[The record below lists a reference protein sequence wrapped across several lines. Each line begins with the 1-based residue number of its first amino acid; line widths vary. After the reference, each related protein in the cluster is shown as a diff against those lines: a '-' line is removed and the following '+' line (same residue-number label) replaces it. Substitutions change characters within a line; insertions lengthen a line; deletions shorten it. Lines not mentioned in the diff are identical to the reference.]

1 MAIDIWCMTCYDRY
15 ENELMIIPQYEQF
28 INLLAV
34 AHMEVSQHG
43 ASPPTCRKMMRKY
56 GKMMIN
62 LGISVA

>member
-1 MAIDIWCMTCYDRY
+1 MTCYDRY
-15 ENELMIIPQYEQF
+15 ENDLMIIPQYEQF

-56 GKMMIN
+56 GRNDDKPWDFR
-62 LGISVA
+62 GVA